1 MPTGHRLTDRQIGLI
16 RRLYEEAR
24 WLAVEDIAGIAGIT
38 RATVLNHAR
47 RGGWRRR
54 GHTGIQ
60 FQPRLHEAP
69 ALAATAAEPAAM
81 ANTKSALKAARQTER
96 NTVRNK
102 GVKTRLKTLRKKFMT
117 AVTAGD
123 KDAVAQ
129 SGSEYASAMDRAT
142 KSGVVHRNAAA
153 RAKSHVSK
161 ALAS

>member
-1 MPTGHRLTDRQIGLI
+1 
-16 RRLYEEAR
+16 
-24 WLAVEDIAGIAGIT
+24 
-38 RATVLNHAR
+38 
-47 RGGWRRR
+47 
-54 GHTGIQ
+54 
-60 FQPRLHEAP
+60 
-69 ALAATAAEPAAM
+69 M

-96 NTVRNK
+96 NTARNK

-117 AVTAGD
+117 AVTTGD
-123 KDAVAQ
+123 KEAVAQ